1 MCISFGCDLNIL
13 RVILSYMEKTKLP
26 GSYFLLLGAGL
37 LALMILVV
45 SNDSQVGVK
54 ADEAANIR
62 CSQTLPPNCGSVDVT
77 NDGRFGDQ
85 WRCVEISGKC
95 GVTGPKGSNAGGDPS
110 DETED
115 DTSAPGRSC
124 CLGAGMMGVRDDSGA
139 CVPKAPCDT
148 TSCGP
153 AGCTA
158 NPASGNGNGTGGNGT
173 NTNPNALLL
182 PPCWPDSGTV
192 ISQRSCTDGEV
203 GIIYTFQCKD
213 GSKKDSGCS
222 TANN

>member
-1 MCISFGCDLNIL
+1 MCISFGCDLNIG

-54 ADEAANIR
+54 AENIVQM
-62 CSQTLPPNCGSVDVT
+62 CESQTAQECTTKPGWLGNVCSVVD
-77 NDGRFGDQ
+77 
-85 WRCVEISGKC
+85 GKC
-95 GVTGPKGSNAGGDPS
+95 TATGRSAGGDPS

-139 CVPKAPCDT
+139 CVPKVPCDT

-158 NPASGNGNGTGGNGT
+158 NPDSGNGNGGTGG
-173 NTNPNALLL
+173 PNNSCALA
-182 PPCWPDSGTV
+182 CSNQGDIDTWVT
-192 ISQRSCTDGEV
+192 C
-203 GIIYTFQCKD
+203 YTQATGKNSYDLDNLDPRGAGCGKYPVCKPLD
-213 GSKKDSGCS
+213 PQPACND
-222 TANN
+222 TP